1 METTQQPE
9 EGRHHTEGNVLGPT
23 RNHPHDRLEHLMR
36 EAIRRTQ
43 PQSMA
48 IRHTP
53 PQSMAIRGTRTQS
66 DAIRRNPT
74 HSFASLASLAPPF
87 LLGFLSRSARHG
99 ARAYAHIP
107 CAASSSTS
115 TSSTAASSASSAS
128 SSTSARSA
136 RHGARRVGYGHDAA
150 RHGARHPLGCEVPV
164 GKGGGPRAVV
174 STCMLGR
181 ATVEGGSASW

>member
-1 METTQQPE
+1 
-9 EGRHHTEGNVLGPT
+9 
-23 RNHPHDRLEHLMR
+23 MR

-43 PQSMA
+43 PPSMA
-48 IRHTP
+48 IRRTQT
-53 PQSMAIRGTRTQS
+53 QSIALSRTQS
-66 DAIRRNPT
+66 HSDALRRTQTHSDALRRNQT

-99 ARAYAHIP
+99 ARACAHIP
-107 CAASSSTS
+107 CAASTS
-115 TSSTAASSASSAS
+115 TSSTTASSTASA

-164 GKGGGPRAVV
+164 GKGGPRAVV

>member
-1 METTQQPE
+1 M
-9 EGRHHTEGNVLGPT
+9 
-23 RNHPHDRLEHLMR
+23 
-36 EAIRRTQ
+36 AIRRNQT
-43 PQSMA
+43 QSMA
-48 IRHTP
+48 L
-53 PQSMAIRGTRTQS
+53 
-66 DAIRRNPT
+66 RRNPT

-87 LLGFLSRSARHG
+87 LLGFLSRAVVSTCMLGFLSRSARHG
-99 ARAYAHIP
+99 ARAYAHIT
-107 CAASSSTS
+107 CAASTS
-115 TSSTAASSASSAS
+115 TNSTTASSTASTS

-164 GKGGGPRAVV
+164 GKGGVPRAVV